1 MARYLTD
8 LADACRKSG
17 LPVVECAGW
26 RTRGHAAFTAVNT
39 IMAHHTAGPRNGE
52 APSLGVVT
60 NGRPG
65 LAGPLSQ
72 IVLGRSGTVYVVAA
86 GVAWHAGNTRT
97 AAEGNYRAIGI
108 EAEATG
114 VDPWPAAQYD
124 AYVRLCRALIDH
136 YGLSPANVVGH
147 KEAAVPRG
155 RKIDPNFDM
164 NAFRAA
170 VGRAGSAAH
179 QEDDLTPEQDQMLR
193 VIYRELT
200 IRLKRRITGDDFSD
214 TLLGYALNADSFG
227 LRANQALGRIEKSLA
242 TLAGAIPRQG
252 EGQSG
257 DTSVRAMAAWNDA
270 THGQQTKA
278 LAELRN
284 EVAALR
290 AAIEGKTAA

>member
-26 RTRGHAAFTAVNT
+26 KTRGHAAFTAVNT
-39 IMAHHTAGPRNGE
+39 VMAHHTAGPRTGE
-52 APSLGVVT
+52 APSLNVVT

-114 VDPWPAAQYD
+114 VDAWPAAQYE

-164 NAFRAA
+164 NAFRTA
-170 VGRAGSAAH
+170 VGRAGSAPAPIKKKVKPVIIERPIGH
-179 QEDDLTPEQDQMLR
+179 GADQYHRLPAMVGTASALFGR
-193 VIYRELT
+193 AWVSVSARGGVSGTIYFQR
-200 IRLKRRITGDDFSD
+200 D
-214 TLLGYALNADSFG
+214 TDRNDVAP
-227 LRANQALGRIEKSLA
+227 
-242 TLAGAIPRQG
+242 AGAG
-252 EGQSG
+252 EPYKVDAQSG
-257 DTSVRAMAAWNDA
+257 S
-270 THGQQTKA
+270 
-278 LAELRN
+278 RN
-284 EVAALR
+284 WHPVPNGTEYLECF
-290 AAIEGKTAA
+290 ITAGGPGFITVEFEPK

>member
-26 RTRGHAAFTAVNT
+26 KTRGHAAFTSVST
-39 IMAHHTAGPRNGE
+39 IMCHHTAGPRNGE
-52 APSLGVVT
+52 APSLNVVT

-114 VDPWPAAQYD
+114 VDAWPAVQYD

-147 KEAAVPRG
+147 KEAAVPAG

-170 VGRAGSAAH
+170 VGRVGGASAPGPAPAPKKKRLPTMIDRPIPAGRS
-179 QEDDLTPEQDQMLR
+179 E
-193 VIYRELT
+193 
-200 IRLKRRITGDDFSD
+200 
-214 TLLGYALNADSFG
+214 
-227 LRANQALGRIEKSLA
+227 GRIIAPTGAASGIVNRAWISFTFEKGGRVEFWA
-242 TLAGAIPRQG
+242 QKHTVTDGPAVGAGLAGDITLKAGERIHRQLPSGTEYVAYRINANGPGAI
-252 EGQSG
+252 
-257 DTSVRAMAAWNDA
+257 
-270 THGQQTKA
+270 
-278 LAELRN
+278 L
-284 EVAALR
+284 
-290 AAIEGKTAA
+290 IEQEAK